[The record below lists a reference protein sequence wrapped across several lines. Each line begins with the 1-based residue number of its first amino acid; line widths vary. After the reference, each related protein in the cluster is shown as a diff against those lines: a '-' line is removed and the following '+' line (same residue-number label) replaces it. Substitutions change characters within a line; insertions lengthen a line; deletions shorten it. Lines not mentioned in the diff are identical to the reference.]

1 MNKIGIVGSRRRDT
15 TADLE
20 ACRKVFLS
28 IYEKGDTLVSGG
40 CPKGG
45 DKFAQIFAK
54 EYNIPINIHYPDK
67 SKLDP
72 EKMKS
77 NPKWAYAEI
86 NYARN
91 TLIAQD
97 SDILIAVVAS
107 DRKGGTE
114 DTLKKATKMN
124 KTIVLV
130 PEADLEDLEDL
141 EDTKKSLDDFDPFS
155 I

>member
-1 MNKIGIVGSRRRDT
+1 MKKIGIVGSRRRDSIE
-15 TADLE
+15 DMQ

-28 IYEKGDTLVSGG
+28 IYEEGDIIISGG

-45 DKFAQIFAK
+45 DRFAYVFAQ
-54 EYNIPINIHYPDK
+54 EYNIPITVHYPDK

-72 EKMKS
+72 EKMKK

-97 SDILIAVVAS
+97 SDVIIAVVHE

-114 DTLKKATKMN
+114 DTLIKANKMG
-124 KTIVLV
+124 KSIFLV
-130 PEADLEDLEDL
+130 PQIEKEE
-141 EDTKKSLDDFDPFS
+141 FDPYS
-155 I
+155 IG

>member
-1 MNKIGIVGSRRRDT
+1 MKSIGIIGSRRRDT

-20 ACRKVFLS
+20 VCRKVFLEH
-28 IYEKGDTLVSGG
+28 YEQGDVIVSGG
-40 CPKGG
+40 CKQGG
-45 DKFAQIFAK
+45 DRFAEILAR
-54 EYNIPINIHYPDK
+54 EYNIPIKIHWPDK

-72 EKMKS
+72 EKMKKS
-77 NPKWAYAEI
+77 PKWAYAEI

-97 SDILIAVVAS
+97 SDILICVVAS

-114 DTLKKATKMN
+114 DTVKKAIKMG

-130 PEADLEDLEDL
+130 DQVKQPDQPCQEEQ
-141 EDTKKSLDDFDPFS
+141 FDPYN
-155 I
+155 IG

>member
-1 MNKIGIVGSRRRDT
+1 MKTIGIIGSRRRDS

-20 ACRKVFLS
+20 ICRKVFLGH
-28 IYEKGDTLVSGG
+28 YEKGDRLVSGG

-45 DKFAQIFAK
+45 DKFAEIFAK
-54 EYNIPINIHYPDK
+54 EYNIPIKIHYPDK

-72 EKMKS
+72 EKMKK

-97 SDILIAVVAS
+97 SDVLIAVVAS

-114 DTLKKATKMN
+114 DTVKKAEKMN
-124 KTIVLV
+124 KIIVLV
-130 PEADLEDLEDL
+130 PEATEIV
-141 EDTKKSLDDFDPFS
+141 DDFDPYS